1 MVSIYQEKL
10 RWNFIDLDTSFFSW
24 RFIHAILS
32 FLVCLGKADK
42 KIWLFSLI
50 FCLSAIAVSCSQPN
64 VNPGKTPASTPSLT
78 NQPFR
83 VALIPGSA
91 SESPEKLKP
100 LGDYLQKV
108 TNQQVVFNTPKTY
121 EAAVDLM
128 VNEQVDMAFLGPLS
142 YIQAK
147 ERNPD
152 LAPILMPIEQATG
165 RPWYTSL
172 IVGNPDKG
180 IESLQ
185 DLKGKRFAFTSPSST
200 SGFLIPLA
208 ALQAQNID
216 PTRDFSSIVY
226 GGSHDKNAVLL
237 AEDKVDAIALNKGAL
252 EVAKTEGRVPSNI
265 IKTLWESDPIP
276 TSPFVI
282 NAKKFSPESLAKLQ
296 QALVDAPPGL
306 LSSTGIKYNGYTI
319 AKDSD
324 FEQIRQIYTKYK
336 SVVIPPK

>member
-1 MVSIYQEKL
+1 MQLPYPWSAWVNLI
-10 RWNFIDLDTSFFSW
+10 
-24 RFIHAILS
+24 
-32 FLVCLGKADK
+32 K
-42 KIWLFSLI
+42 KVWLFLLI

-64 VNPGKTPASTPSLT
+64 VSSGNNPASTTTSSPT

-100 LGDYLQKV
+100 LGDYLQKL

-121 EAAVDLM
+121 EAAVDLI

-142 YIQAK
+142 YVQAK

-152 LAPILMPIEQATG
+152 LAPILMPIEKSTG

-172 IVGNPDKG
+172 IVGNSDKG

-185 DLKGKRFAFTSPSST
+185 DLKGKRFAFVSPSST
-200 SGFLIPLA
+200 SGFLIPLT

-216 PTRDFSSIVY
+216 PTSDFSSIVY
-226 GGSHDKNAVLL
+226 GGSHEKNAVLL
-237 AEDKVDAIALNKGAL
+237 AEDKVDAIAINRGAL
-252 EVAKTEGRVPSNI
+252 EVAKAEGKIQSATLKV
-265 IKTLWESDPIP
+265 LWESDPIP
-276 TSPFVI
+276 NSPFVI
-282 NAKKFSPESLAKLQ
+282 NAKKFSPQALAKFQ
-296 QALVDAPPGL
+296 QALVDAPLGIL
-306 LSSTGIKYNGYTI
+306 KSTGFESNGYTI